1 MKRGWQKQSSAADD
15 AKALLD
21 SLMGPSRDVHKEETD
36 VAEGFLDRKVCKRY
50 LVGLCPNDWF
60 KSTKREMETC
70 GKIHSDLLAE
80 EMRRHPKAEKYIAE
94 YEEQLLSYLDNI
106 TQDTDRWVSRERGN
120 LRPPSKELQLSAGW
134 QKSFSEKSDE
144 YKELM
149 DQVKK
154 LEEAGE
160 MGRCQ
165 EVMENAQDIQAELD
179 DIRTKFTVETGGEA
193 VCEACGVRYPLGD
206 TPNEVGNRVSHFS
219 GKMHEAYTTI
229 RDKVQELRKNKK
241 EGKWDC
247 LRGRLRERPDE
258 DKDSDR
264 RGDKDRGDKERG
276 DKEKV
281 DRDRGEKDKG
291 EKDRGEKEK
300 GEKDKGEKD
309 RSDKDRGEKDRS
321 EKDQSK
327 DRGRKRSRSRSR
339 KRSRSRDRS
348 KREKKRSRS
357 RSRRRKS

>member
-15 AKALLD
+15 ARALLD
-21 SLMGPSRDVHKEETD
+21 SLMGPSRDVATD
-36 VAEGFLDRKVCKRY
+36 ESEVAEGFLDRKVCKRY

-80 EMRRHPKAEKYIAE
+80 EMRRHPKAEKYIAQ
-94 YEEQLLSYLDNI
+94 YEEELMNYLDNI
-106 TQDTDRWVSRERGN
+106 AQDTDRWVARERGN

-134 QKSFSEKSDE
+134 QKSFSEKSDQ

-154 LEEAGE
+154 LEESGE

-165 EVMENAQDIQAELD
+165 EVMETAQDIQKELE
-179 DIRTKFTVETGGEA
+179 DIRGKFTVETGGEA

-229 RDKVQELRKNKK
+229 REKIKELRKNKK
-241 EGKWDC
+241 NGKWDG

-258 DKDSDR
+258 DKDDRDR
-264 RGDKDRGDKERG
+264 RADKDRGKERG
-276 DKEKV
+276 DRDKV
-281 DRDRGEKDKG
+281 DEDQSEKYKGEEKDK
-291 EKDRGEKEK
+291 
-300 GEKDKGEKD
+300 
-309 RSDKDRGEKDRS
+309 GEKDRS

-327 DRGRKRSRSRSR
+327 DRGRRQSRSRSR

-348 KREKKRSRS
+348 KRDKKRSRS
-357 RSRRRKS
+357 RSRRRKG

>member
-15 AKALLD
+15 ARALLD
-21 SLMGPSRDVHKEETD
+21 SLMGPSRDVQTEETD

-80 EMRRHPKAEKYIAE
+80 EMRRHPNAEKYTAE
-94 YEEQLLSYLDNI
+94 YEEQLLNYLENI
-106 TQDTDRWVSRERGN
+106 AQDTDRWVARERGN
-120 LRPPSKELQLSAGW
+120 LRPPTKELQLSAGW
-134 QKSFSEKSDE
+134 QKSFSEKNDQ

-154 LEEAGE
+154 LEESGE

-165 EVMENAQDIQAELD
+165 ELMETAQDVQKELD
-179 DIRTKFTVETGGEA
+179 EIRGKFTVDTGGEA
-193 VCEACGVRYPLGD
+193 VCEDCGVRYPLGD

-229 RDKVQELRKNKK
+229 RDKIKELRKNKK
-241 EGKWDC
+241 DGKWDC
-247 LRGRLRERPDE
+247 LRGRLRERTDE
-258 DKDSDR
+258 DRGDRDR

-276 DKEKV
+276 DK
-281 DRDRGEKDKG
+281 D
-291 EKDRGEKEK
+291 K

-309 RSDKDRGEKDRS
+309 KGDKDRDEKDGG

-327 DRGRKRSRSRSR
+327 DRERKRSRSRSRSR

-357 RSRRRKS
+357 RSRKRKG

>member
-15 AKALLD
+15 ARALLD
-21 SLMGPSRDVHKEETD
+21 SLMGPSRDVAKDESE
-36 VAEGFLDRKVCKRY
+36 VAEGFLDKKVCKRY

-60 KSTKREMETC
+60 KSTKREMDSC
-70 GKIHSDLLAE
+70 GLIHSDLLAE

-94 YEEQLLSYLDNI
+94 YEEELLNFLDSI
-106 TQDTDRWVSRERGN
+106 AQDTDRWVARERGN

-134 QKSFSEKSDE
+134 QKSFSEKSDQ

-154 LEEAGE
+154 LEESGE

-165 EVMENAQDIQAELD
+165 EVMEEAQDIQKELE
-179 DIRTKFTVETGGEA
+179 DIRAKFTVETGGEA

-229 RDKVQELRKNKK
+229 REKIKELRQNKK
-241 EGKWDC
+241 DGKWDC
-247 LRGRLRERPDE
+247 LRGRLRERSE
-258 DKDSDR
+258 DRDDKDR
-264 RGDKDRGDKERG
+264 RGDKDRGKERSG
-276 DKEKV
+276 RDKAEK
-281 DRDRGEKDKG
+281 DRSEKNKGEEKDKG
-291 EKDRGEKEK
+291 EKDRNEREW
-300 GEKDKGEKD
+300 
-309 RSDKDRGEKDRS
+309 
-321 EKDQSK
+321 SK
-327 DRGRKRSRSRSR
+327 DRGRRRSRSRSR

-348 KREKKRSRS
+348 KRDRKRSRS
-357 RSRRRKS
+357 RSRRRKG

>member
-1 MKRGWQKQSSAADD
+1 
-15 AKALLD
+15 
-21 SLMGPSRDVHKEETD
+21 MGPSRDVQKEESE
-36 VAEGFLDRKVCKRY
+36 VAEGFLDKKVCKRY

-80 EMRRHPKAEKYIAE
+80 EMRRHPQAERYIAE
-94 YEEQLLSYLDNI
+94 YEEQLLNYLDNI
-106 TQDTDRWVSRERGN
+106 VQDTDRWVSREKGN

-134 QKSFSEKSDE
+134 QKSFSEKNDQ

-154 LEEAGE
+154 LEESGE

-165 EVMENAQDIQAELD
+165 ELMETAQDLQKELE
-179 DIRTKFTVETGGEA
+179 DIRAKFTVETGGEA

-229 RDKVQELRKNKK
+229 REKIKELRQHKK
-241 EGKWDC
+241 DGKWDG

-258 DKDSDR
+258 GKDIRDR
-264 RGDKDRGDKERG
+264 RGDKDRGERDRGYMEKTERDK
-276 DKEKV
+276 DKKESN
-281 DRDRGEKDKG
+281 DRDR
-291 EKDRGEKEK
+291 
-300 GEKDKGEKD
+300 
-309 RSDKDRGEKDRS
+309 
-321 EKDQSK
+321 SK

-339 KRSRSRDRS
+339 KRSQSRERS
-348 KREKKRSRS
+348 KRERRRSRS
-357 RSRRRKS
+357 RSRRRKG